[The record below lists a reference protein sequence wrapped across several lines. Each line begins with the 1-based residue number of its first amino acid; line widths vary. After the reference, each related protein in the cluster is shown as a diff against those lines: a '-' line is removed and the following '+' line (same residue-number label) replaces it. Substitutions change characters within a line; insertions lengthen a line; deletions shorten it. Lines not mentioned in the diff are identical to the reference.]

1 MNCMASTSP
10 QSSSPL
16 PSCLEKPLPLDGF
29 QGTPDEVEQQWYDQV
44 YLGSGDRMK
53 QLTWRAVIVGMLLGS
68 ILSLTNLYANLKM
81 GWSFGVALTAGIIS
95 FALWNA
101 FVRLGISKSPMTI
114 LENTCMQSAASSAG
128 YSTGGTLTSAVAA
141 LLLLTGQ
148 HMPLGT
154 TFAWIFFI
162 AVLGVTMAIPM
173 KRQMINI
180 EQIRFPDSIATAET
194 LKVLYSEGK
203 KAAGQAKA
211 LLYSALFAAANA
223 IAMAAGGERWLG
235 TVQQHILG
243 NWYQRTIFFKWDLMF
258 VGAGALVGMKTSL
271 SLFIGGT
278 VCWALYV
285 PWLESQ
291 KLLPAGAGYR
301 ESVSWTLWG
310 GTACMVVASIV
321 AFLFQ
326 WKSIVRSFSSLG
338 AMFSLSKKRKLTDVE
353 KIETPMS
360 WFLTGQLISLGALGY
375 LAHTSFNVPYWMSCI
390 AVVISFFL
398 ALVVC
403 RITGEANITPTGA
416 MGKVTQLIF
425 GGIAPGHVTANL
437 MAANITSGASS
448 SSADLLVDLKVGYLL
463 GANPRKQFIA
473 QFSGIFLGTLVSVLA
488 FRSMVPDANALQA
501 FNAPGARTWAATAEA
516 LGMGFSHLHSI
527 KVLSIMQGVE
537 NIQTVT
543 DALSRMMHLN
553 LDTRKLISVA
563 EEETYLRDYL
573 QIQQYRYAGK
583 FTYSISIEAEA
594 KGHFLPKL
602 LVQPVVEN
610 ALQHGIAKAQAT
622 GIIQIRIFL
631 EQERLHI
638 LVRNSGPGFA
648 PGLLDGQHY
657 CGGGS
662 KHIGLQNIDRRLHLL
677 FGDAAETRIFSG
689 EQLLTSVELILPEIT
704 ESEAEQDADFDR
716 G

>member
-1 MNCMASTSP
+1 MLFSHADMPTTDSDSA
-10 QSSSPL
+10 QEPL
-16 PSCLEKPLPLDGF
+16 SCLDKPLPLDGF
-29 QGTPDEVEQQWYDQV
+29 KGTPDEIEQQWYDQV
-44 YLGSGDRMK
+44 YLGSGDKIK

-68 ILSLTNLYANLKM
+68 ILSLTNLYATLKM

-114 LENTCMQSAASSAG
+114 LENTCMQSAASSSG

-141 LLLLTGQ
+141 LLLLTGE
-148 HMPLGT
+148 HIPLGV
-154 TFAWIFFI
+154 TFGWIFFI

-203 KAAGQAKA
+203 KAVGQAKA
-211 LLYSALFAAANA
+211 LFFSALFASANS
-223 IAMAAGGERWLG
+223 IAMAMGGEKWMGLM
-235 TVQQHILG
+235 QQNILG
-243 NWYQRTIFFKWDLMF
+243 NWYHRTVFFKWDLMF

-285 PWLESQ
+285 PWLENQ
-291 KLLPAGAGYR
+291 GLLGAGAGYR
-301 ESVSWTLWG
+301 DAVGWTLWG
-310 GTACMVVASIV
+310 GTACMVVASIIS
-321 AFLFQ
+321 FLFQ
-326 WKSIVRSFSSLG
+326 WKSIARSFASLG
-338 AMFSLSKKRKLTDVE
+338 SMFSLNKKQQLSDVE
-353 KIETPMS
+353 KIETPMT
-360 WFLTGQLISLGALGY
+360 WFLAGQILSLIALSY
-375 LAHTSFNVPYWMSCI
+375 LAYITFNVPYWMSCI
-390 AVVISFFL
+390 AVFISFFL

-473 QFSGIFLGTLVSVLA
+473 QFSGIFLGTIVSVLA
-488 FRSMVPDANALQA
+488 FRTLVPDVNALQA

-527 KVLSIMQGVE
+527 KVLSIIAGGVLGLILVLIPRYLPSIGKWLPTPIGFGLAWA
-537 NIQTVT
+537 IQWN
-543 DALSRMMHLN
+543 DSFLFFAGALLGWAADRFFRNKSREYKIP
-553 LDTRKLISVA
+553 TAS
-563 EEETYLRDYL
+563 
-573 QIQQYRYAGK
+573 
-583 FTYSISIEAEA
+583 
-594 KGHFLPKL
+594 
-602 LVQPVVEN
+602 
-610 ALQHGIAKAQAT
+610 
-622 GIIQIRIFL
+622 GIIAGAAL
-631 EQERLHI
+631 TGMAI
-638 LVRNSGPGFA
+638 LM
-648 PGLLDGQHY
+648 
-657 CGGGS
+657 
-662 KHIGLQNIDRRLHLL
+662 
-677 FGDAAETRIFSG
+677 FSIY
-689 EQLLTSVELILPEIT
+689 QS
-704 ESEAEQDADFDR
+704 SR
-716 G
+716 

>member
-243 NWYQRTIFFKWDLMF
+243 NWYQRTIFFNGISCSW
-258 VGAGALVGMKTSL
+258 V
-271 SLFIGGT
+271 
-278 VCWALYV
+278 
-285 PWLESQ
+285 
-291 KLLPAGAGYR
+291 R
-301 ESVSWTLWG
+301 ELW
-310 GTACMVVASIV
+310 
-321 AFLFQ
+321 
-326 WKSIVRSFSSLG
+326 
-338 AMFSLSKKRKLTDVE
+338 
-353 KIETPMS
+353 
-360 WFLTGQLISLGALGY
+360 
-375 LAHTSFNVPYWMSCI
+375 
-390 AVVISFFL
+390 
-398 ALVVC
+398 
-403 RITGEANITPTGA
+403 
-416 MGKVTQLIF
+416 
-425 GGIAPGHVTANL
+425 
-437 MAANITSGASS
+437 
-448 SSADLLVDLKVGYLL
+448 
-463 GANPRKQFIA
+463 
-473 QFSGIFLGTLVSVLA
+473 
-488 FRSMVPDANALQA
+488 
-501 FNAPGARTWAATAEA
+501 
-516 LGMGFSHLHSI
+516 
-527 KVLSIMQGVE
+527 
-537 NIQTVT
+537 
-543 DALSRMMHLN
+543 
-553 LDTRKLISVA
+553 
-563 EEETYLRDYL
+563 
-573 QIQQYRYAGK
+573 
-583 FTYSISIEAEA
+583 
-594 KGHFLPKL
+594 
-602 LVQPVVEN
+602 
-610 ALQHGIAKAQAT
+610 
-622 GIIQIRIFL
+622 
-631 EQERLHI
+631 
-638 LVRNSGPGFA
+638 
-648 PGLLDGQHY
+648 
-657 CGGGS
+657 
-662 KHIGLQNIDRRLHLL
+662 
-677 FGDAAETRIFSG
+677 
-689 EQLLTSVELILPEIT
+689 
-704 ESEAEQDADFDR
+704 
-716 G
+716 

>member
-353 KIETPMS
+353 NLEECE
-360 WFLTGQLISLGALGY
+360 LVVRQSLGEIEEAAAETIAENGY
-375 LAHTSFNVPYWMSCI
+375 DYDVTAELEHTSFPVKNYGSYTFPAGDYEALRIVIGEGNGHNWWCVMYPNMCFSDSMYE
-390 AVVISFFL
+390 VVDKE
-398 ALVVC
+398 A
-403 RITGEANITPTGA
+403 GEKLREVLTTEEYE
-416 MGKVTQLIF
+416 K
-425 GGIAPGHVTANL
+425 
-437 MAANITSGASS
+437 
-448 SSADLLVDLKVGYLL
+448 
-463 GANPRKQFIA
+463 
-473 QFSGIFLGTLVSVLA
+473 VLA
-488 FRSMVPDANALQA
+488 EGDYQVRMKYFSWLNPYLEKL
-501 FNAPGARTWAATAEA
+501 AE
-516 LGMGFSHLHSI
+516 
-527 KVLSIMQGVE
+527 
-537 NIQTVT
+537 N
-543 DALSRMMHLN
+543 
-553 LDTRKLISVA
+553 
-563 EEETYLRDYL
+563 
-573 QIQQYRYAGK
+573 
-583 FTYSISIEAEA
+583 
-594 KGHFLPKL
+594 
-602 LVQPVVEN
+602 
-610 ALQHGIAKAQAT
+610 
-622 GIIQIRIFL
+622 
-631 EQERLHI
+631 
-638 LVRNSGPGFA
+638 
-648 PGLLDGQHY
+648 
-657 CGGGS
+657 
-662 KHIGLQNIDRRLHLL
+662 
-677 FGDAAETRIFSG
+677 
-689 EQLLTSVELILPEIT
+689 
-704 ESEAEQDADFDR
+704 
-716 G
+716 

>member
-1 MNCMASTSP
+1 MLENVDETKP
-10 QSSSPL
+10 TPL
-16 PSCLEKPLPLDGF
+16 SCLDKPLPLDGF
-29 QGTPDEVEQQWYDQV
+29 KGTPDEIEQQWYDQV
-44 YLGSGDRMK
+44 YRGSGDTIK
-53 QLTWRAVIVGMLLGS
+53 QLTVRAVVVGMLLGS

-101 FVRLGISKSPMTI
+101 FVKIGISKNPMTI

-148 HMPLGT
+148 HMPLGV
-154 TFAWIFFI
+154 TFGWIFFI

-211 LLYSALFAAANA
+211 LLYSALFASANA
-223 IAMAAGGERWLG
+223 IAMACGGEKWLG
-235 TVQQHILG
+235 HIQQQIIG
-243 NWYQRTIFFKWDLMF
+243 NWYQRTVFFKWDLMF

-278 VCWALYV
+278 VCWILYV

-291 KLLPAGAGYR
+291 GLLAGGAGYR
-301 ESVSWTLWG
+301 DCVGWTLWG
-310 GTACMVVASIV
+310 GTACMVVASLV
-321 AFLFQ
+321 SFLFQ
-326 WKSIVRSFSSLG
+326 WKSIARSFSSLG
-338 AMFSLSKKRKLTDVE
+338 AMFSFGKKRELTDVE
-353 KIETPMS
+353 KIETPMT
-360 WFLTGQLISLGALGY
+360 WFLTGQLISLIALSY
-375 LAHTSFNVPYWMSCI
+375 LAHTTFDIPYWMSCI
-390 AVVISFFL
+390 AVFISFFL

-448 SSADLLVDLKVGYLL
+448 ASADLLVDLKVGYLL
-463 GANPRKQFIA
+463 GANPRQQFIA

-488 FRSMVPDANALQA
+488 FRSLVPDVDALQA

-527 KVLSIMQGVE
+527 KVLSIIIG
-537 NIQTVT
+537 
-543 DALSRMMHLN
+543 
-553 LDTRKLISVA
+553 
-563 EEETYLRDYL
+563 
-573 QIQQYRYAGK
+573 
-583 FTYSISIEAEA
+583 
-594 KGHFLPKL
+594 
-602 LVQPVVEN
+602 
-610 ALQHGIAKAQAT
+610 GIL
-622 GIIQIRIFL
+622 GII
-631 EQERLHI
+631 
-638 LVRNSGPGFA
+638 LVLAPRYIPATAKWLPTPIGF
-648 PGLLDGQHY
+648 GLAWAIQWND
-657 CGGGS
+657 S
-662 KHIGLQNIDRRLHLL
+662 LL
-677 FGDAAETRIFSG
+677 FFLGAVLGWVADRFISGKSKEFKIPTASGIIAGAALTGMAILLFSVY
-689 EQLLTSVELILPEIT
+689 QASK
-704 ESEAEQDADFDR
+704 
-716 G
+716 

>member
-1 MNCMASTSP
+1 MPPTDSDEAQAP
-10 QSSSPL
+10 A
-16 PSCLEKPLPLDGF
+16 SCLEKPLPLEGF
-29 QGTPDEVEQQWYDQV
+29 RGTPDEIEQQWYDRV

-101 FVRLGISKSPMTI
+101 FVRLGISKTPMTI

-148 HMPLGT
+148 HMPLGV
-154 TFAWIFFI
+154 TFAWIFFT

-180 EQIRFPDSIATAET
+180 EQIKFPDSIATAET

-211 LLYSALFAAANA
+211 LLYSALFASANA
-223 IAMAAGGERWLG
+223 IAMAAGGEQWLG
-235 TVQQHILG
+235 TAQQQILG
-243 NWYQRTIFFKWDLMF
+243 NWYHRTIFFKWDLMF

-285 PWLESQ
+285 PWLENQ
-291 KLLPAGAGYR
+291 GLLVHGAGYR
-301 ESVSWTLWG
+301 DAVGWTLWG

-338 AMFSLSKKRKLTDVE
+338 SMFSMTKKRQLTDVE

-360 WFLTGQLISLGALGY
+360 WFLAGQLISLIALSY
-375 LAHTSFNVPYWMSCI
+375 LANITFDVPYWMSCL
-390 AVVISFFL
+390 AVFISFFL

-488 FRSMVPDANALQA
+488 FRSLVPDVDALQA

-516 LGMGFSHLHSI
+516 LGMGFSHLHSV
-527 KVLSIMQGVE
+527 KVLSIIVGG
-537 NIQTVT
+537 I
-543 DALSRMMHLN
+543 LG
-553 LDTRKLISVA
+553 LILVLIPR
-563 EEETYLRDYL
+563 YLPA
-573 QIQQYRYAGK
+573 AGK
-583 FTYSISIEAEA
+583 WLPTPIGFGLAWAIQWNDSFLFFAGAVLGWAADRFFRA
-594 KGHFLPKL
+594 KSKEYKIPT
-602 LVQPVVEN
+602 
-610 ALQHGIAKAQAT
+610 AS
-622 GIIQIRIFL
+622 GIIAGAAL
-631 EQERLHI
+631 TGMAI
-638 LVRNSGPGFA
+638 LMFSIY
-648 PGLLDGQHY
+648 Q
-657 CGGGS
+657 
-662 KHIGLQNIDRRLHLL
+662 
-677 FGDAAETRIFSG
+677 AAR
-689 EQLLTSVELILPEIT
+689 
-704 ESEAEQDADFDR
+704 
-716 G
+716 